1 MNFKFIIYANF
12 MFCQGVGMDIFKDRL
27 KEQRMK
33 RGATQ
38 KAMGEYLGIT
48 TRAYQFYE
56 SGERYPD
63 FQGLLSLADYFDV
76 SIDYLVGRSDV
87 PERR

>member
-1 MNFKFIIYANF
+1 
-12 MFCQGVGMDIFKDRL
+12 MDIFKDRL
-27 KEQRMK
+27 KEQRIK
-33 RGATQ
+33 SGATQ

-63 FQGLLSLADYFDV
+63 FQGLLLLADYFDV